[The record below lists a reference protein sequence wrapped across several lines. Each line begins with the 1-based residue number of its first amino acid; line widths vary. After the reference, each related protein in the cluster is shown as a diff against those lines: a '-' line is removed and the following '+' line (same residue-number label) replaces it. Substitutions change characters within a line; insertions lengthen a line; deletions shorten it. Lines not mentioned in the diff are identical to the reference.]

1 LDTQNPKHRIAVID
15 LGSNTAR
22 LILLSARPGFSY
34 RLIDEIREVVRLR
47 KGMTD
52 KSLAE
57 NAIKRAFS
65 TLSLFKQFCDS
76 RGVDEIIATA
86 TSAVRDAPNGPTFLA
101 SVEQEIG
108 LTVRVLPGERE
119 AFYGTLGVLNEI
131 PITDANILNIG
142 GGSAQVS
149 EIRDGRYVTG
159 QSFTLGALA
168 LTERFVKT
176 DPISD
181 SDYTE
186 IETEIRSQLEVIPK
200 NMGTLPLAGLG
211 GTIRNLAT
219 IEAERSDY
227 PLKTLHWFTLTR
239 KELQKTI
246 RQLRRLPLAKR
257 ERIAGLNTDRADII
271 LPGAMVV
278 FEVMTRLG
286 VKGMQISESGLR
298 EGLFYERFLCDQT
311 EPIVSDIREF
321 GVLNLARNYDYD
333 QRHADQVRH
342 LAGQLFDQTA
352 DLHGYGEEERE
363 LLDAAATL
371 HDLGMVIGYA
381 GHHKHSQTLIE
392 NSGLP
397 GYKPRETA
405 LISLLTRYHRKGKP
419 DASDY
424 PGLLC
429 QDDEKRLTCLSAL
442 LRTAEYLERGRN
454 AVVSDV
460 RVMWDETYLRIS
472 LTAESAPDVEIWAA
486 ERNASKLMES
496 VFGLR
501 VVFDVSPLDRAF
513 DST

>member
-1 LDTQNPKHRIAVID
+1 VTSMLTPHDPQPAFPNPRRKIAVID

-22 LILLSARPGFSY
+22 LVLLSAKPGFSY

-52 KSLAE
+52 EGLAE
-57 NAIKRAFS
+57 NAIRRAFS
-65 TLSLFKQFCDS
+65 TLSMFKQFCDS
-76 RGVDEIIATA
+76 SGVDEIIATA
-86 TSAVRDAPNGPTFLA
+86 TSAFRDAPNGPAFLA
-101 SVEQEIG
+101 SVEREIG
-108 LTVRVLPGERE
+108 LTVRVIAGERE

-131 PITDANILNIG
+131 PITDAHILDIG

-149 EIRDGRYVTG
+149 EIRDRRYVTG

-168 LTERFVKT
+168 LTGRFVKT

-181 SDYTE
+181 AAYAV
-186 IETEIRSQLEVIPK
+186 IETEIRLQLEVIPK
-200 NMGTLPLAGLG
+200 SKGTLLLAGLG
-211 GTIRNLAT
+211 GTIRNLAAV
-219 IEAERSDY
+219 EAERLDY
-227 PLKTLHWFTLTR
+227 PLKTLHGFTLTR

-246 RQLRRLPLAKR
+246 RQLRQLPLAKR
-257 ERIAGLNTDRADII
+257 ERIAGLNPDRADII

-286 VKGMQISESGLR
+286 VKELQVSESGLR
-298 EGLFYERFLCDQT
+298 EGLFYERFLRDQP
-311 EPIVSDIREF
+311 EPIISDIREF
-321 GVLNLARNYDYD
+321 GILNLARNYDYD

-397 GYKPRETA
+397 GYKRSPLKA
-405 LISLLTRYHRKGKP
+405 LPMLKS
-419 DASDY
+419 
-424 PGLLC
+424 GLP
-429 QDDEKRLTCLSAL
+429 SAM
-442 LRTAEYLERGRN
+442 LRNSWNLY
-454 AVVSDV
+454 
-460 RVMWDETYLRIS
+460 
-472 LTAESAPDVEIWAA
+472 
-486 ERNASKLMES
+486 S
-496 VFGLR
+496 VFVLFSTPCPPAIPLR
-501 VVFDVSPLDRAF
+501 PSVNGCAAAVTIKRRRCRRRMGGAF
-513 DST
+513 RIRLCAAA

>member
-1 LDTQNPKHRIAVID
+1 
-15 LGSNTAR
+15 
-22 LILLSARPGFSY
+22 
-34 RLIDEIREVVRLR
+34 
-47 KGMTD
+47 
-52 KSLAE
+52 
-57 NAIKRAFS
+57 
-65 TLSLFKQFCDS
+65 
-76 RGVDEIIATA
+76 
-86 TSAVRDAPNGPTFLA
+86 
-101 SVEQEIG
+101 
-108 LTVRVLPGERE
+108 
-119 AFYGTLGVLNEI
+119 
-131 PITDANILNIG
+131 
-142 GGSAQVS
+142 
-149 EIRDGRYVTG
+149 VTG

-168 LTERFVKT
+168 LTDRFVKT

-181 SDYTE
+181 AAYAA
-186 IETEIRSQLEVIPK
+186 IETEIRLQLEVILK
-200 NMGTLPLAGLG
+200 SKGTLPLAGLG
-211 GTIRNLAT
+211 GTIRNLAAV
-219 IEAERSDY
+219 EVERSDY
-227 PLKTLHWFTLTR
+227 PLKTLHGFTLTR

-246 RQLRRLPLAKR
+246 RQLRQLPLAKR
-257 ERIAGLNTDRADII
+257 ERIAGLNPDRADII

-286 VKGMQISESGLR
+286 VKELQVSESGLR
-298 EGLFYERFLCDQT
+298 EGLFYERFLRDQP
-311 EPIVSDIREF
+311 EPIISDIREF
-321 GVLNLARNYDYD
+321 GILNLARNYDYD

-363 LLDAAATL
+363 LLAAATL

-419 DASDY
+419 DASGY
-424 PGLLC
+424 PGLLR

-460 RVMWDETYLRIS
+460 RVVWDETCLHLS
-472 LTAESAPDVEIWAA
+472 LAAESSPDVEIWAA
-486 ERNASKLMES
+486 ERNAAKLMES

-501 VVFDVSPLDRAF
+501 LVFDTVSTG
-513 DST
+513 DSAPA

>member
-1 LDTQNPKHRIAVID
+1 L
-15 LGSNTAR
+15 
-22 LILLSARPGFSY
+22 
-34 RLIDEIREVVRLR
+34 
-47 KGMTD
+47 
-52 KSLAE
+52 
-57 NAIKRAFS
+57 
-65 TLSLFKQFCDS
+65 
-76 RGVDEIIATA
+76 
-86 TSAVRDAPNGPTFLA
+86 AVRVIAD
-101 SVEQEIG
+101 
-108 LTVRVLPGERE
+108 R
-119 AFYGTLGVLNEI
+119 
-131 PITDANILNIG
+131 
-142 GGSAQVS
+142 
-149 EIRDGRYVTG
+149 RYVTG

-168 LTERFVKT
+168 LTDRFVKT

-181 SDYTE
+181 AAYAA
-186 IETEIRSQLEVIPK
+186 IETEIRLQLEVIPK
-200 NMGTLPLAGLG
+200 NKGTLPLAGLG

-219 IEAERSDY
+219 IEAERSAY
-227 PLKTLHWFTLTR
+227 PLKTLHGFSLTR

-246 RQLRRLPLAKR
+246 RQLRRLPLVKR
-257 ERIAGLNTDRADII
+257 ERIAGLNPDRADII

-286 VKGMQISESGLR
+286 VKEMQISESGLR
-298 EGLFYERFLCDQT
+298 EGLFYERFLRDQAD
-311 EPIVSDIREF
+311 PIIPDVREF
-321 GVLNLARNYDYD
+321 GILNLARNYDYD

-342 LAGQLFDQTA
+342 LARQLFDQTA
-352 DLHGYGEEERE
+352 ALHGYGEEERE

-419 DASDY
+419 DASGY
-424 PGLLC
+424 PGLLR

-460 RVMWDETYLRIS
+460 RVVWDETCLHLS
-472 LTAESAPDVEIWAA
+472 LAAESSPDVEIWAA
-486 ERNASKLMES
+486 ERNAAKLMES

-501 VVFDVSPLDRAF
+501 LVFDTVSTG
-513 DST
+513 DSAPA